1 MLVNLTKFWNN
12 KSIKLSDSFD
22 VLLTVGEKEKRLINC
37 TGFTIPKLEY
47 EEETYEYGNVAQVF
61 QKPKYDSCKE
71 MTLEFTETM
80 VGTNY
85 SYMLSRIFDEMG
97 YKLSQTYSTGL
108 MTNTAK
114 YEIDKKIN
122 QLEIKIMNNKIW
134 RYIFKYHFDNLKIVN
149 YTTYNLDYQSDSPC
163 KVTVTLAFETFYKEV
178 INEPIW
184 DEEQKQVE
192 KPQPKET
199 PKEER
204 KEKQDPNGKVN
215 YDSVSID
222 GQNYSKKEDI
232 EMNWKNAANQDDLHT
247 MDNEPLLNPIFGEL
261 PDLDDEDT
269 PPEIQTEMYKQSIN
283 DDDLASLRER
293 PELAELKELD
303 LDDDEPV
310 SNPQIENQVA
320 SNGQMSGGYKQ
331 PAIGSN
337 GSNSGESAAN
347 ASQKATQKAELA
359 NKQEKKEE
367 KQVAS
372 GEKTYGGLTASEL
385 GKRAAHGDKDNPNGI
400 YRDAAL
406 NAVGLDAKARK
417 EVEDAYNA
425 EMNRKS

>member
-22 VLLTVGEKEKRLINC
+22 VLLTVGDTEKRLINC

-71 MTLEFTETM
+71 MTLEFMETM
-80 VGTNY
+80 VGKNY
-85 SYMLSRIFDEMG
+85 SYMLSRIFEEMG
-97 YKLSQTYSTGL
+97 YKLSQSYSTGL
-108 MTNTAK
+108 MVNTAK

-122 QLEIKIMNNKIW
+122 KLEIKIMNNKIW

-149 YTTYNLDYQSDSPC
+149 YSTYNLDYQSDSPC

-184 DEEQKQVE
+184 DEEQKQTE
-192 KPQPKET
+192 KPQQKET
-199 PKEER
+199 PKEVR
-204 KEKQDPNGKVN
+204 KVKQDPNGKVN

-232 EMNWKNAANQDDLHT
+232 ELNWKNAANQDDLHT
-247 MDNEPLLNPIFGEL
+247 MDSEPLLNPIYDL

-269 PPEIQTEMYKQSIN
+269 PPEIQTEMYKQSVN

-293 PELAELKELD
+293 PELAELAELGD
-303 LDDDEPV
+303 LDDEPARIAPV
-310 SNPQIENQVA
+310 ANQPTKY
-320 SNGQMSGGYKQ
+320 Q
-331 PAIGSN
+331 
-337 GSNSGESAAN
+337 
-347 ASQKATQKAELA
+347 
-359 NKQEKKEE
+359 
-367 KQVAS
+367 
-372 GEKTYGGLTASEL
+372 GLTAKEWGQAAAQSEDP
-385 GKRAAHGDKDNPNGI
+385 KTSYKI
-400 YRDAAL
+400 AL

-417 EVEDAYNA
+417 EVEESFKKYN
-425 EMNRKS
+425 KG

>member
-22 VLLTVGEKEKRLINC
+22 VLLTVGDKEKRLINC
-37 TGFTIPKLEY
+37 TAFTIPKLEY

-85 SYMLSRIFDEMG
+85 SYMLSRIFEEMG

-184 DEEQKQVE
+184 DEETKQVE

-247 MDNEPLLNPIFGEL
+247 MDNEPLLNPMFGEL

-269 PPEIQTEMYKQSIN
+269 PPEIQTEMYKQSVN
-283 DDDLASLRER
+283 DDDLASLRQR
-293 PELAELKELD
+293 PELAELAEMD

-337 GSNSGESAAN
+337 GSSNGESAAN

-359 NKQEKKEE
+359 NKQEE

-385 GKRAAHGDKDNPNGI
+385 GKRAAQADKNNPNGT
-400 YRDAAL
+400 YKSAAL

-417 EVEDAYNA
+417 EVETSYNA
-425 EMNRKS
+425 EMKKS

>member
-22 VLLTVGEKEKRLINC
+22 VLLTVGDKEKRLINC

-80 VGTNY
+80 VGKNY
-85 SYMLSRIFDEMG
+85 SYMLSRIFEEMG

-134 RYIFKYHFDNLKIVN
+134 IYIFKYHFDNLKIVN

-184 DEEQKQVE
+184 DEETKQVE

-204 KEKQDPNGKVN
+204 KEKYDPNGNV
-215 YDSVSID
+215 SVTELSVD
-222 GQNYSKKEDI
+222 GKNYSNKEDI
-232 EMNWKNAANQDDLHT
+232 ETNWKNSIIQDDLQT
-247 MDNEPLLNPIFGEL
+247 INNEPLLNPLFDL
-261 PDLDDEDT
+261 PDLEDEIT
-269 PPEIQTEMYKQSIN
+269 PDVQTTIYKQNIN
-283 DDDLASLRER
+283 EDDLASLRER
-293 PELAELKELD
+293 PELAELKELEI
-303 LDDDEPV
+303 DET
-310 SNPQIENQVA
+310 I
-320 SNGQMSGGYKQ
+320 
-331 PAIGSN
+331 
-337 GSNSGESAAN
+337 SNSPIAN
-347 ASQKATQKAELA
+347 QPTKYQ
-359 NKQEKKEE
+359 
-367 KQVAS
+367 
-372 GEKTYGGLTASEL
+372 GLTAKEWGQAAAQSEDP
-385 GKRAAHGDKDNPNGI
+385 KTSYKI
-400 YRDAAL
+400 AL

-417 EVEDAYNA
+417 EVEESFKKYN
-425 EMNRKS
+425 KG

>member
-22 VLLTVGEKEKRLINC
+22 VLLTVGDKEKRLINC

-85 SYMLSRIFDEMG
+85 SYMLSRIFEEMG

-192 KPQPKET
+192 KPKPKET
-199 PKEER
+199 PK
-204 KEKQDPNGKVN
+204 DPNGKVD

-247 MDNEPLLNPIFGEL
+247 MDNEPLLNPLFGEL

-269 PPEIQTEMYKQSIN
+269 PPEIQTEMYKQSVN
-283 DDDLASLRER
+283 DDDLASLRQR
-293 PELAELKELD
+293 PELAELAELED
-303 LDDDEPV
+303 LDEDEPV
-310 SNPQIENQVA
+310 SNPPIENQVA
-320 SNGQMSGGYKQ
+320 SS
-331 PAIGSN
+331 
-337 GSNSGESAAN
+337 
-347 ASQKATQKAELA
+347 
-359 NKQEKKEE
+359 
-367 KQVAS
+367 
-372 GEKTYGGLTASEL
+372 EKTYGGITASEL
-385 GKRAAHGDKDNPNGI
+385 GKRAAHGDKNNPNGT
-400 YRDAAL
+400 YKSAAL
-406 NAVGLDAKARK
+406 NAVGLDTKARK
-417 EVEDAYNA
+417 EVEDAYKA
-425 EMNRKS
+425 EMKKS